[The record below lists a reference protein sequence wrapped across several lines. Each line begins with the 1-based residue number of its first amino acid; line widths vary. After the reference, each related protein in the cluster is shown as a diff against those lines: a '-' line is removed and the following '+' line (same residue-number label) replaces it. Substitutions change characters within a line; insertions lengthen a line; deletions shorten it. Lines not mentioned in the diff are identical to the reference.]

1 MEGNSKINSLIA
13 GESADTDLFALQ
25 QWVERFPYMEILRL
39 IYLIELKKRDKGLYL
54 TELKKSS
61 AYFSDRRFAYFFVQ
75 GAGAADGIGQ
85 VSGYEASAIASDY
98 FAVEDRVSRESLKEL
113 AAKLKKARLDKLS
126 KQSEPETD
134 ENKELRAKRLIA
146 EKRYFEALKMLKKIN
161 LNNSEK
167 NVYFALQIKY
177 LETILDFKE

>member
-1 MEGNSKINSLIA
+1 MEGNSKINSLIS
-13 GESADTDLFALQ
+13 GESTDTDLFALQ

-39 IYLIELKKRDKGLYL
+39 IYLRELRKRDKEIYL

-75 GAGAADGIGQ
+75 GAADGIGQ

-113 AAKLKKARLDKLS
+113 AAKLKK
-126 KQSEPETD
+126 SEPETD

>member
-13 GESADTDLFALQ
+13 GESTDIDLFALQ
-25 QWVERFPYMEILRL
+25 QLVERFPYMEILRL
-39 IYLIELKKRDKGLYL
+39 IYLRELRKRDKELYI
-54 TELKKSS
+54 TELKRSS

-75 GAGAADGIGQ
+75 GAADGIGQ

-134 ENKELRAKRLIA
+134 ENKELIA

>member
-13 GESADTDLFALQ
+13 GESTDIDLFALQ

-39 IYLIELKKRDKGLYL
+39 IYLRELRKRDKELYI
-54 TELKKSS
+54 TELKRSS

-75 GAGAADGIGQ
+75 GAADGIGQ

-126 KQSEPETD
+126 KRSEPETD